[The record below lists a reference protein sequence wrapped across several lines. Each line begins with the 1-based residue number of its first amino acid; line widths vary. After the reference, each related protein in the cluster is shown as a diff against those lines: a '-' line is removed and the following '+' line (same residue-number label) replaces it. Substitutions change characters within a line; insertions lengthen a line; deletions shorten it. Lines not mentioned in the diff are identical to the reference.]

1 LNLNYA
7 KKLNNKFSEQN
18 PEFIEIAM
26 LLIALHFLPFEKAVI
41 KQLIYFHYFQLQIYA
56 QRNAESVH

>member
-1 LNLNYA
+1 MP

-26 LLIALHFLPFEKAVI
+26 LLFALYFLPFEKAVI
-41 KQLIYFHYFQLQIYA
+41 KQLIYFQLQIYA